1 MSHTELKKEVSN
13 YWNKSSCGTEYAES
27 DKYTKSYYEEIERH
41 RYAVEPEIIEFANFP
56 SGKGKKL
63 LEIGVGA
70 GSDFSNWIKNGADAN
85 GIDLTEEAIGHV
97 KKRLELFHLE
107 AESLQVDDAENL
119 SFDENTFDIIY
130 SWGVIHHSPNTEKA
144 LDEII
149 RVLKPGGEAKIMIY
163 NRKSLL
169 AYFFWFKHAFLK
181 FKWNMTV
188 ADVLWEHM
196 ESEGTKGY
204 TVTEIQEM
212 LSKRGLEQIQVETI
226 VTYYDRLKR
235 FSKIFQIIASFALL
249 FLNPK
254 KHGWFLTFTFRKK

>member
-1 MSHTELKKEVSN
+1 MTNNLKKEVSE
-13 YWNKSSCGTEYAES
+13 YWNQSSCGTEYAES
-27 DKYTKSYYEEIERH
+27 DKYTKSYYEEIARH
-41 RYAVEPEIIEFANFP
+41 RYSVEPEILEFANFP
-56 SGKGKKL
+56 SGKDKKL

-70 GSDFSNWIKNGADAN
+70 GSDFSNWIKNGAKAN

-97 KKRLELFHLE
+97 QKRLELFNLQ

-119 SFDENTFDIIY
+119 SFKDNTFDMVY

-144 LDEII
+144 LDEVI

-181 FKWNMTV
+181 LKWKMSV
-188 ADVLWEHM
+188 ADVLWNHM

-204 TVTEIQEM
+204 TVKEIEGI
-212 LSKRGLEQIQVETI
+212 LKSKEVKDIKVETI
-226 VTYYDRLKR
+226 VTFYDRLKR
-235 FSKIFQIIASFALL
+235 FNKVFQIIASLALI

-254 KHGWFLTFTFRKK
+254 KHGWFLTFTFRKR